1 MWASL
6 ISTIISAP
14 CGGCS
19 HREDLRS
26 FMRSAACPLRL
37 NGAIHPQV
45 HISGW
50 LRARLVRGLCIDRAH
65 RPWVDDCEVWRLHYY
80 WTVRNWRLR
89 FEGERAA
96 VVALMGE
103 RFARMWEF
111 YLGAAELGF
120 LHGANMVFQIL
131 LERTP

>member
-1 MWASL
+1 MSRPAS
-6 ISTIISAP
+6 
-14 CGGCS
+14 
-19 HREDLRS
+19 
-26 FMRSAACPLRL
+26 ACP
-37 NGAIHPQV
+37 N
-45 HISGW
+45 
-50 LRARLVRGLCIDRAH
+50 ARTGL
-65 RPWVDDCEVWRLHYY
+65 WVDDCEVWRLHYY

-89 FEGERAA
+89 FEGKRAA

-131 LERTP
+131 LSERREDVPVVRDYMMDGERALRAKER